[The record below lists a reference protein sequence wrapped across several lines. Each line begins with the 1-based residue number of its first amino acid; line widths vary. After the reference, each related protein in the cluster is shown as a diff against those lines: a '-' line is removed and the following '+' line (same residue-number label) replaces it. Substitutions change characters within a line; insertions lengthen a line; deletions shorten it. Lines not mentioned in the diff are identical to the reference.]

1 MKGPESPVVKKKKLV
16 ELCNQFPKVSTVE
29 ISYVSICMHVTP
41 INILQDQ
48 ELTHLKRPRYWE
60 RLRAGGEG
68 DDRG

>member
-48 ELTHLKRPRYWE
+48 ELTHLKRP
-60 RLRAGGEG
+60 
-68 DDRG
+68 